1 MSKMESSSDLQFRV
15 VMTENGRL
23 VVPVRLRKLL
33 GIEGMRAE
41 LFFHV
46 HGDEVMLTT
55 KMQALRRAQARLAEL
70 APPGTRPASEELIEE
85 REMAAR
91 LESGDAQ
98 GRS

>member
-1 MSKMESSSDLQFRV
+1 MEFKPGMQFRA

-23 VVPVRLRKLL
+23 VIPMHLRRLL
-33 GIEGMRAE
+33 GIDGTRAE

-46 HGDEVMLTT
+46 HGNEVTLTT
-55 KMQALRRAQARLAEL
+55 KMQALRRAQARLAGS
-70 APPGTRPASEELIEE
+70 APSGAMLVSEELIAD
-85 REMAAR
+85 REAAAR